1 MVDLARFFRLVFG
14 ADRPRSSNAYIE
26 MDNMILSDESSE
38 TVQDGSVRSDSVS
51 FAIGASVNQSLFED
65 DEQNLVNSRHT
76 TFSDDEDT
84 QSPIQIRRKP
94 VYDEDMWWKVS
105 EVEGLGQYDDFHTI
119 DWCRDRTRDKMRYR
133 KVKKMKLTGTW
144 FEKLK
149 ARTCNVYANPTL
161 ENFHTN
167 AHHYRLENM

>member
-1 MVDLARFFRLVFG
+1 MVDFARFFRLVLG
-14 ADRPRSSNAYIE
+14 PDRRRSNNAYIE
-26 MDNMILSDESSE
+26 MDNMITSDESSE
-38 TVQDGSVRSDSVS
+38 TVQDGFVRSDSVS
-51 FAIGASVNQSLFED
+51 FAIGASVDQSLFED
-65 DEQNLVNSRHT
+65 DEENLVNSRHT
-76 TFSDDEDT
+76 TYSDEDT

-144 FEKLK
+144 FEKFK
-149 ARTCNVYANPTL
+149 ASACNSFINP
-161 ENFHTN
+161 
-167 AHHYRLENM
+167 RLEAFAIL